1 METYLRK
8 SLNKIIHQNKKFT
21 LTYLNP
27 EGDTKKL
34 RTQNDLFRLCIALM
48 DDNELIENG
57 IIEQFTYD
65 IDNSCRYAWGFDT
78 KKAIFTIINNIDKY
92 DITLLQATYD
102 KDQVYSFNNE
112 KLKLKELNNIKEQR
126 DVYKKQVDV
135 QKEIIKLYENESED
149 DEEDEELGI

>member
-149 DEEDEELGI
+149 DEELGI